1 MTVDLLVKGGRII
14 DPEFV
19 YEANIAIDEGK
30 IVAIG
35 SDASM
40 APATRTIDV
49 HGMYVLPGI
58 IDAHVHFREPGLEYK
73 EDFSSGSMAA
83 IFGGVTSV
91 CDMPNVKPPTQDA
104 ASFKLKLQ
112 RGLEKSLVDFAI
124 FGVVLPTN
132 MDKIQE
138 LKDEGVIGFK
148 IFMGETVGNLPSPDD
163 WELVE
168 GFREIAKTG
177 LRVGVHAENRSITTH
192 LVSRFKDAGM
202 SDAIYHLLSR
212 PSISE
217 AEAIQRAILFADYCK
232 AKLHI
237 FHTSSKEGV
246 DVIRRAKR
254 AGSEVTAETC
264 PHYLLLDGEEGLR
277 KMGPLIKMNPP
288 VRTLDN
294 AEALW
299 GGLKDHTI
307 DMIATDHSPHS
318 HEEKF
323 KANIWEAIAGWPG
336 VETFLPLML
345 TEVNKGR
352 LSLNEIARDM
362 SEQPACVWGF
372 YPRKG
377 RIGIGSDGDLTV
389 VDLKK
394 EWVIRSENLHSK
406 SRFTPF
412 DGWKAKGSIE
422 YTIIR
427 GDVLFEQGQITPDE
441 HKARLITPQRIY

>member
-1 MTVDLLVKGGRII
+1 MTVDLVVRGGYIV
-14 DPEFV
+14 DSEFV
-19 YEANIAIDEGK
+19 YKAGIAINAGK

-35 SDASM
+35 SDESM
-40 APATRTIDV
+40 PSATRTIDV
-49 HGMYVLPGI
+49 HGMFVLPGI

-73 EDFSSGSMAA
+73 EDFSSGSTAA
-83 IFGGVTSV
+83 VCGGVTSV

-138 LKDEGVIGFK
+138 LKEEGVIGFK

-168 GFREIAKTG
+168 SFREIAKTG

-192 LVSRFKDAGM
+192 LVSQFKDAGKN
-202 SDAIYHLLSR
+202 DPIFHLLSR

-217 AEAIQRAILFADYCK
+217 AEAIQRAVLFADYSK

-237 FHTSSKEGV
+237 FHTSSSEGV

-254 AGSEVTAETC
+254 EGSEVTAETC
-264 PHYLLLDGEEGLR
+264 PHYLLLDGEDGLR
-277 KMGPLIKMNPP
+277 KMGPLMKMNPP

-299 GGLKDHTI
+299 RGLKDRTI
-307 DMIATDHSPHS
+307 DMITTDHSPHS
-318 HEEKF
+318 HQEKF
-323 KANIWEAIAGWPG
+323 NANIWEAIAGWPG

-345 TEVNKGR
+345 TEVDKGR
-352 LSLNEIARDM
+352 LPLNEIARYM
-362 SEQPACVWGF
+362 SEQPARVWGF
-372 YPRKG
+372 YPQKG

-394 EWVIRSENLHSK
+394 EWIIRSENLHSK
-406 SRFTPF
+406 SKFTPF
-412 DGWKAKGSIE
+412 DGWKVKGSIE
-422 YTIIR
+422 YTIVR
-427 GDVLFEQGQITPDE
+427 GDVLFEQGQVTPDG
-441 HKARLITPQRIY
+441 HKARLITHQRD